1 MTQNGTKRVHNN
13 YEDDDEGKAS
23 KIPKTLAEKDS
34 TKRLIV
40 ILEKASLETVKVCCS
55 RMLIPCRC

>member
-1 MTQNGTKRVHNN
+1 MLKVMAQNGTKRVHNN

-34 TKRLIV
+34 TKRLIIV
-40 ILEKASLETVKVCCS
+40 LEKASLETVKVC
-55 RMLIPCRC
+55 